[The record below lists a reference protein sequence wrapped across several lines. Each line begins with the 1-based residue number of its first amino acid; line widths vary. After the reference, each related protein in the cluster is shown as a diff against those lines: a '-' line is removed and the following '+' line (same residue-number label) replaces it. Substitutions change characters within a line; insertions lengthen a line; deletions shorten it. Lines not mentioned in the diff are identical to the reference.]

1 MYKRILIAI
10 DGSDTSDR
18 ALREAIGLAKD
29 QQAMLRIVYA
39 IDEISINTEPEFV
52 NPEDIAAIWAKSGI
66 EILDKAK
73 NLAHTEGIH
82 AETRLIEID
91 ELGVWIAGAILE
103 DAKTWSA
110 DLVVAGT
117 HGRRGLT
124 HLFLGSVAEDIVRHC
139 PVPVLL
145 VRTR

>member
-18 ALREAIGLAKD
+18 ALEEAIGLAKD
-29 QQAMLRIVYA
+29 QHAMLRIVYA

-52 NPEDIAAIWAKSGI
+52 NPGDIAAIWTKSGI

-73 NLAHTEGIH
+73 NLAHAEGID

-91 ELGVWIAGAILE
+91 ELGVWIAGAILK

-145 VRTR
+145 VRTE